1 MSILD
6 RIMADDQVAK
16 DVGDVLVSTL
26 NLQTPMHYTAY
37 GKKTARGLA
46 RCVAAILA
54 NYEMADEDDFL
65 DPCTYEGETR

>member
-6 RIMADDQVAK
+6 RIMVDDQVAK

-54 NYEMADEDDFL
+54 DLWGLERR
-65 DPCTYEGETR
+65 TTS

>member
-6 RIMADDQVAK
+6 RIMVDDQVAK

-54 NYEMADEDDFL
+54 NYEVPEEDDFL

>member
-6 RIMADDQVAK
+6 RIMVDDQVAK

-26 NLQTPMHYTAY
+26 NLQTPMHKTAY
-37 GKKTARGLA
+37 GKKNARGLA

-54 NYEMADEDDFL
+54 NYEVPEEDDFL

>member
-1 MSILD
+1 VSILD

-26 NLQTPMHYTAY
+26 NLQTPMHHTAY

-54 NYEMADEDDFL
+54 NYE
-65 DPCTYEGETR
+65 GKW

>member
-6 RIMADDQVAK
+6 RIMVDDQVAK

-26 NLQTPMHYTAY
+26 NLQTPMHKTAY
-37 GKKTARGLA
+37 GKKNARGLA

-54 NYEMADEDDFL
+54 NYEVPEEDDFL
-65 DPCTYEGETR
+65 DPCTYEGEIR

>member
-1 MSILD
+1 VSILD
-6 RIMADDQVAK
+6 RIMVDDRVAK
-16 DVGDVLVSTL
+16 DVGVMLDSTL

-37 GKKTARGLA
+37 GEKTARGLA

-65 DPCTYEGETR
+65 DPCTYDGKW